1 MVTKIAGSFISLI
14 FRKVENFDFNPELFG
29 DCFCQEPMWDRFCWK
44 KTKRCL
50 LIIFHCTRNTELRDL
65 RDLLQNCAT
74 RRLLAVALLGLDGLI
89 CVIYRYINR
98 MIAVLYIIYGT
109 SPILAQYHMKSR
121 NQQSIHLFCRFRLFR
136 PSLHLTPAPNTHGP
150 AGTVVALLVLAPA
163 PGRHVD
169 SDYLRG
175 KSPTK
180 SYGLPQVGDEKID
193 LLLLLLTKFHKSIC
207 RRKECHQYAE
217 LRLPLKCV
225 SCNKKNNNSIQPF
238 IVSTFLQPTFHSLAP
253 RLAIMRLL
261 KVDPIGSRLVVELW

>member
-1 MVTKIAGSFISLI
+1 MLINNLSLHPKH
-14 FRKVENFDFNPELFG
+14 RTSRPSRPAAELCHPTASCRCPPWIG
-29 DCFCQEPMWDRFCWK
+29 WPHMRDIPLHKQNDCS
-44 KTKRCL
+44 
-50 LIIFHCTRNTELRDL
+50 
-65 RDLLQNCAT
+65 
-74 RRLLAVALLGLDGLI
+74 
-89 CVIYRYINR
+89 
-98 MIAVLYIIYGT
+98 IIYGT
-109 SPILAQYHMKSR
+109 SPILAEYHMKSR

-225 SCNKKNNNSIQPF
+225 SCKKNNNSIQPF